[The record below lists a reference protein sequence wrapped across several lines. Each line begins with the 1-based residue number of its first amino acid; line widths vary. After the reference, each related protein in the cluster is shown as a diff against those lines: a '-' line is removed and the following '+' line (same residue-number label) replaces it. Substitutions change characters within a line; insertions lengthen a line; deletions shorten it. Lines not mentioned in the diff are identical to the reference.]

1 MRTASVTLSPP
12 TGPPAVD
19 LDAPP
24 ALRIEEL
31 TRRFGGRTVLD
42 VAAWTIPAG
51 RHSLVLGPS
60 GCGKSTLLHLIAG
73 LLRPSHGRI
82 LVAGCELSALHLGE
96 RDRFRG
102 RNIGVVLQTLHLI
115 AAISVRDNL
124 RLARSLAGLPEDAER
139 LARLLDELGL
149 AGLAGRRPPQL
160 SQGEAQR
167 VAIARAVINRP
178 TLVLADEPTSALDD
192 ANCAAVVRLLL
203 QQADSSG
210 ATLVV
215 ATHDHRLIPHFAER
229 LTLARA
235 A

>member
-12 TGPPAVD
+12 TGSPAVD
-19 LDAPP
+19 LEAPP

-31 TRRFGGRTVLD
+31 TRQFGGRTVLD

-51 RHSLVLGPS
+51 GHCLVLGPS

-73 LLRPSHGRI
+73 LLRPSRGRI
-82 LVAGCELSALHLGE
+82 LVASRELTAMYPSE

-102 RNIGVVLQTLHLI
+102 RNIGVVLQNLHLI

-124 RLARSLAGLPEDAER
+124 RLARSLAGLPEDPER
-139 LARLLDELGL
+139 LARLLDELDL

-178 TLVLADEPTSALDD
+178 VLVLADEPTSALDD

-203 QQADSSG
+203 QQTDSSG
-210 ATLVV
+210 ATLVI
-215 ATHDHRLIPHFAER
+215 ATHDHRLRPHFAER
-229 LTLARA
+229 LRLAPA